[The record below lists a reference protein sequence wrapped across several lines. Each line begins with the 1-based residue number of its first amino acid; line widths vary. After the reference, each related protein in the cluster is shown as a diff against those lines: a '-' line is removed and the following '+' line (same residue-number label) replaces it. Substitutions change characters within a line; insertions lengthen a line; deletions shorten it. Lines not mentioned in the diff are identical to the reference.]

1 LRYEFESIQTKSMRN
16 PIILHRFLLFSG
28 ALLIA
33 SSCQRDENLVAID
46 AGVISALPQFAIST
60 NHNAFTEEKKELGRK
75 LFWDPILSGTKNVSC
90 ASCHHPEL
98 GYADGRSLSSGV
110 DGLGLGASRRNGVL
124 VKRNSPT
131 ILNVAFNGIDVA
143 RNYDPNTASM
153 FWDNRAA
160 GLEEQALLPILSKEE
175 MRGAII
181 SEADI
186 MDSVLQR
193 LNALPAY
200 RALFADAFG
209 AGVISENRL
218 AQAISIFQRS
228 LITVNSPFD
237 QYMRGDETAL
247 NNQEIRGMNTFL
259 NAGCSNCHNGPMFSD
274 YQLHTLSVP
283 NNSLVEDD
291 GANGRFDF
299 RTPTLRNLNI
309 TGPYMHNGNFNSLRD
324 VLDFYNDISGNNSN
338 SQNSNVADNEID
350 DDARNLRLNRNDVNE
365 ILTFLAT
372 LNDYSFDKSVP
383 SSVPSG
389 LEVGGSIN

>member
-131 ILNVAFNGIDVA
+131 ILNVAFNGID
-143 RNYDPNTASM
+143 
-153 FWDNRAA
+153 
-160 GLEEQALLPILSKEE
+160 E

-299 RTPTLRNLNI
+299 RTPTCRLPLFSTALNYKI
-309 TGPYMHNGNFNSLRD
+309 VT
-324 VLDFYNDISGNNSN
+324 DFKASWP
-338 SQNSNVADNEID
+338 E
-350 DDARNLRLNRNDVNE
+350 
-365 ILTFLAT
+365 
-372 LNDYSFDKSVP
+372 
-383 SSVPSG
+383 
-389 LEVGGSIN
+389 